1 MSAGCT
7 TACSSRPSVST
18 RIWRFLPLSSCQ
30 HHSRSDRCGAPF
42 FRALHALAVDDAGR
56 RARFTIHGFA
66 TLHVERVMNAI
77 QRAVL
82 VPKVEITKQRA
93 LGRQIF
99 GNVTPLASRAQHIH
113 ETVHDFPRLN
123 RALPS
128 ATFGRWNNRLD
139 VRPLIVRQIARIA
152 QLVTNEHGTDDS
164 SEDQDR
170 QSDLHPDPEVTDCRL
185 DSVPP
190 WI

>member
-1 MSAGCT
+1 
-7 TACSSRPSVST
+7 
-18 RIWRFLPLSSCQ
+18 
-30 HHSRSDRCGAPF
+30 
-42 FRALHALAVDDAGR
+42 
-56 RARFTIHGFA
+56 
-66 TLHVERVMNAI
+66 MNAI
-77 QRAVL
+77 QRAVP

-152 QLVTNEHGTDDS
+152 QLVTIVFQAVFGRPHWRAPSNQAAANES
-164 SEDQDR
+164 QMI
-170 QSDLHPDPEVTDCRL
+170 HPIQLLPGRTLSTAFGRSLLLVQEFWILRGW
-185 DSVPP
+185 PP
-190 WI
+190 SLRV

>member
-77 QRAVL
+77 QRAVP
-82 VPKVEITKQRA
+82 VPKEDT
-93 LGRQIF
+93 QIVLNF
-99 GNVTPLASRAQHIH
+99 IQSRAIVEQLDHKLDLRGIFSRPGVDRFSAFNPEKPIEKLVRYWKTMV
-113 ETVHDFPRLN
+113 ETSVQM
-123 RALPS
+123 PS
-128 ATFGRWNNRLD
+128 
-139 VRPLIVRQIARIA
+139 
-152 QLVTNEHGTDDS
+152 
-164 SEDQDR
+164 
-170 QSDLHPDPEVTDCRL
+170 
-185 DSVPP
+185 
-190 WI
+190 